1 MRNLASLANDDNLFK
16 IAMYGKERK
25 LSRFLRFFLPNFISF
40 VCLFMYFYTLQTHL
54 SFQFHPLKSSKKCV
68 CSGACFLT
76 YICLLSSFSHRVYFN
91 LLILILCQK
100 NKNAATKIHLSF
112 LSSGSQYC
120 MFSRCALG
128 LFANFF
134 VLLTFNLV
142 LSC

>member
-54 SFQFHPLKSSKKCV
+54 SFQWHPLKSSKKCV

-91 LLILILCQK
+91 LLTLILCQK
-100 NKNAATKIHLSF
+100 KKKKISF
-112 LSSGSQYC
+112 EFFVIGLAVLYVFPLCPGVIC
-120 MFSRCALG
+120 KFLCALD
-128 LFANFF
+128 F
-134 VLLTFNLV
+134 
-142 LSC
+142 